1 MPISFDQFV
10 NNMNNEKVPEWSVN
24 LYDKANPTGRNN
36 KIKVRAK
43 TEQEARYIVENHLYG
58 GIYGVKDIRKL

>member
-10 NNMNNEKVPEWSVN
+10 GNMNNAKIPEWSIV
-24 LYDKANPTGRNN
+24 LLDKANPTGRGDR
-36 KIKVRAK
+36 ITVRAK

-58 GIYGVKDIRKL
+58 GIYGVKTIQKK